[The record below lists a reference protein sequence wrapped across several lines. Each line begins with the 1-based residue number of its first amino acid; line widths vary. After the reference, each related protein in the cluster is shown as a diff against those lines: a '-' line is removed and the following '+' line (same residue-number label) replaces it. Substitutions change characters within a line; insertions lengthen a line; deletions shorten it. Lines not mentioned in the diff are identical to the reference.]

1 MFSYCLPSFFPTHL
15 VVLFCILLNLTL
27 LSFHYQNY
35 VFGRKFTFDFN
46 LGFQGV
52 VPSVPVACGLSHS
65 WVLTLAHVSHKI
77 HLYLGKENPVENKA
91 LNKLSLHSII
101 LSVSFFL
108 FLSMGINIAIRSC
121 TYTLALAL
129 VSPLAGDNMSLL
141 IYFHVQLE
149 TYRCCRIYW
158 PLKQEFK
165 FMKPGIPA
173 RWTTHIC

>member
-35 VFGRKFTFDFN
+35 VSGRKFTFDFN

-77 HLYLGKENPVENKA
+77 HLYLGKENPVEDKA
-91 LNKLSLHSII
+91 LI

-129 VSPLAGDNMSLL
+129 VSPLAGDNVTADILSCAAGNLPLL
-141 IYFHVQLE
+141 PDILTSE
-149 TYRCCRIYW
+149 TRI
-158 PLKQEFK
+158 
-165 FMKPGIPA
+165 
-173 RWTTHIC
+173 